1 MTRFIHDQF
10 AKQYL
15 KELLTPLG
23 NVETSRD
30 IAGEVRQ
37 ADVFFAPKLEPEI
50 DATALGILGQIA
62 AKPAVI
68 EPFRSPVQS
77 AEIRSCLGKLFD
89 IHAEVERIAAR
100 DNTRISEADLP
111 QLWILSPTVS
121 DTILAGFRAIPESE
135 NWVSGVYF
143 LGASLKAAIIA
154 IHQLPRTPETLW
166 LRVLGKGNVQKQAIA
181 ELREL
186 PSDNVFR
193 LNALELLYNLR
204 TILEVRQDIDREDR
218 ELIMELSPLYL
229 QRLEDATQRGIQ
241 QGIQQGIEE
250 GIREGIQRN
259 QRLIVESMLQVKF
272 GEIDEELA
280 QIIEP
285 LILLETLDRTR
296 MIMQLDR
303 SELLARFD
311 ASKNQPES

>member
-23 NVETSRD
+23 KVETSRD

-37 ADVFFAPKLEPEI
+37 VDVFFAPKAEPDVEP
-50 DATALGILGQIA
+50 TALGILGQIA
-62 AKPAVI
+62 VKAAVL
-68 EPFRSPVQS
+68 EPFRSPVQTG
-77 AEIRSCLGKLFD
+77 EIRSCLGKLFD
-89 IHAEVERIAAR
+89 VHAEYERIAAR
-100 DNTRISEADLP
+100 DNIRIAEADLP

-121 DTILAGFRAIPESE
+121 DAMLVGFGAIPEPE

-143 LGASLKAAIIA
+143 LSPSLKAAIIA

-186 PSDNVFR
+186 PSDNFFR
-193 LNALELLYNLR
+193 LSALELLYNLR
-204 TILEVRQDIDREDR
+204 TILEVRKDIDREDR

-241 QGIQQGIEE
+241 RGIQQGIQ
-250 GIREGIQRN
+250 EGIQRS
-259 QRLIVESMLQVKF
+259 QRLMVESILQVRF

-280 QIIEP
+280 KIIEP
-285 LILLETLDRTR
+285 LIQLETLDRTR
-296 MIMQLDR
+296 LIMELER
-303 SELLARFD
+303 SELLARFGPL
-311 ASKNQPES
+311 NQTES